1 MKPKVS
7 IILTSY
13 NHEKYIVEAIESV
26 LNQTFADFELLIADD
41 GSSDNSREVIKS
53 FSDTRIKLFLHEE
66 NRGPRIIFQ
75 ECLNFAQGKYIA
87 IHHSDD
93 TWTADKLEKQIKF
106 LDAHGNY
113 AACFTWANF
122 IDEQSNLQELSDSD
136 FYKTVFEQENKSR
149 AEWLRYF
156 FYNQNCL
163 CHPSLMIRKY
173 AYEKY
178 NMSAFNGLWQLP
190 DFYMWIKLCFYE
202 NFYIMPE
209 RLVNFRLRRNSQENT
224 SAFSFEKLVR
234 AETENFLI
242 MQNFLN
248 NFNDDKFFLEV
259 FPETKIFVVNNE
271 FNRNFA
277 FAQICLKKNQ
287 PFFHLTA
294 LKILYEL
301 LRDKNSAEQI
311 KKLYNYDEKKF
322 FTDSG
327 NFDIFD
333 VAQRLSMLHAKI
345 FCGDG
350 SRDFVLATEKFIYVD
365 DSANFFFKSEFI
377 SEKPIKYLRFD
388 PDNNFISI
396 KIDSLKICG
405 VEQKNFTTNAA
416 ELVND
421 FYRFNTNTPQ
431 FIFEIENLQGK
442 IIFEV
447 HGKVERNYFSSSN
460 NNSENLSENIK
471 NLEMQVSHLKE
482 TITLLQNSNSWKITA
497 PLRKIG
503 DIIRK

>member
-7 IILTSY
+7 VILTSY
-13 NHEKYIVEAIESV
+13 NHEKYIAEAIESV
-26 LNQTFADFELLIADD
+26 LNQTYADFELLIADD
-41 GSSDNSREVIKS
+41 GSSDNSREVIKK

-66 NRGPRIIFQ
+66 NRGPRIILQ
-75 ECLNFAQGKYIA
+75 ELLNVAQGKYIA

-93 TWTADKLEKQIKF
+93 TWTADKLEKQVKF
-106 LDAHGNY
+106 LDENKNY

-122 IDEQSNLQELSDSD
+122 IDEQSNLQELSDGD
-136 FYKTVFEQENKSR
+136 FYKTIFEQENKSR

-163 CHPSLMIRKY
+163 CHPSLMIHKNIYQKY
-173 AYEKY
+173 KLAD
-178 NMSAFNGLWQLP
+178 FNGLWQLP
-190 DFYMWIKLCFYE
+190 DFYMWIKLSFHE

-242 MQNFLN
+242 MQNFLS
-248 NFNDDKFFLEV
+248 NFNDDRFFLEV

-271 FNRNFA
+271 FNRSFA

-287 PFFHLTA
+287 PFYNLTA

-311 KKLYNYDEKKF
+311 KKLYNYDEKNF
-322 FTDSG
+322 YTDSG
-327 NFDIFD
+327 NFDIFN
-333 VAQRLSMLHAKI
+333 VAQRLSMLHSKI
-345 FCGDG
+345 FCSDG
-350 SRDFVLATEKFIYVD
+350 SKNFVLATEKFIYVD
-365 DSANFFFKSEFI
+365 DSATFYFKSEFL
-377 SEKPIKYLRFD
+377 SDKPIKYLRFD

-396 KIDSLKICG
+396 KIDSLKICN
-405 VEQKNFTTNAA
+405 VEQKNFTTNSA
-416 ELVND
+416 ELVNG
-421 FYRFNTNTPQ
+421 FYRFNTNNPQ
-431 FIFEIENLQGK
+431 FIFDIENLQGK

-447 HGKVERNYFSSSN
+447 HGKVERNYIPSSD
-460 NNSENLSENIK
+460 NNSENLSEQIK
-471 NLEMQVSHLKE
+471 NLEMQISYLKK
-482 TITLLQNSNSWKITA
+482 TLSALQNSKSWKITA